1 MILNSQ
7 VQIDD
12 MSNEFF
18 SIMIVKFS
26 NWLRFDQSQRLDL
39 QLITNNLRDHFI
51 NERIVSSFNV
61 NQWLQWVTNFIARKY
76 TFC

>member
-7 VQIDD
+7 IQIND

-18 SIMIVKFS
+18 SIMIVKFL

-51 NERIVSSFNV
+51 NERIVSSFDV
-61 NQWLQWVTNFIARKY
+61 NQWFQ
-76 TFC
+76 

>member
-7 VQIDD
+7 IRIDD

-18 SIMIVKFS
+18 SLMIIKFL

-39 QLITNNLRDHFI
+39 QLVTKNLRDHFI

-61 NQWLQWVTNFIARKY
+61 YQ
-76 TFC
+76 